1 MRFIER
7 FERLKFMRKTK
18 IICTLGPAV
27 DDERILRNIIEEGMD
42 VARLN
47 FSHGSHEEHLKR
59 VLSFKK
65 IREEIGKPVALLL
78 DTKGPEIRIGRFED
92 GGVELNTNESFILT
106 TEDVL
111 GSKEKVSITYEKL
124 PQVVNK
130 GDKILI
136 DDGLVELIVTELT
149 NTDIIC
155 RIINGGTITD
165 KKSLNVPGVRLDMPY
180 LSDKDVED
188 IIFAINHDFDYIAA
202 SFTRTA
208 TDIIEIKTILEENGG
223 QDIQIIA
230 KIENGEGVDNID
242 EILMASDG
250 IMVARG
256 DMGVEID
263 YNELPRIQ
271 KLLIKKAMIHGKKS
285 ITATQML
292 DSMIIKPRPTRAE
305 ISDVANAIY
314 DGTSAI
320 MLSGETSIGKYPV
333 ESVKTMAKIAES
345 TESNIHYKKRFH
357 QMELT
362 ESISNVTDAISHAT
376 CTTAHDLDAAAIL
389 TLTVSGTTARMI
401 SKFRPACPI
410 IGCTTNEK
418 VCRQLNMSWGVTP
431 VLFEEKQTSD
441 ELFEHAVDKAVEN
454 GIVKSGDLVVL
465 TAGLPMGIPGMTNI
479 LKVHIVGN
487 ILMRGTGVTK
497 KTAVGTLCVCKNE
510 EEALK
515 NFNGGEILVI
525 PETTNKLMSILR
537 RAKGIITEKGDLTS
551 HAAIVGLSLD
561 VPVICG
567 AEHATK
573 VLRSGITVTMD
584 AATGIVYSGVKNE
597 NK

>member
-1 MRFIER
+1 
-7 FERLKFMRKTK
+7 MRKTK

-27 DDERILRNIIEEGMD
+27 DDESILRKIIEEGMD

-47 FSHGSHEEHLKR
+47 FSHGNHEEHLKR
-59 VLSFKK
+59 VISFKK
-65 IREEIGKPVALLL
+65 IREELGKPVALLL
-78 DTKGPEIRIGRFED
+78 DTKGPEIRLGRFEE
-92 GGVELNTNESFILT
+92 GGAELNTNEKFILT
-106 TEDVL
+106 TEEIL
-111 GSKEKVSITYEKL
+111 GNKDKVSVSYNKL
-124 PQVVNK
+124 PQFVKK
-130 GDKILI
+130 GDRILI

-149 NTDIIC
+149 DADITC
-155 RIINGGTITD
+155 RIINGGVITD
-165 KKSLNVPGVRLDMPY
+165 KKSLNVPGVKLDMPY

-188 IIFAINHDFDYIAA
+188 IMFAIKHDFDYIAA

-208 TDIIEIKTILEENGG
+208 TDIIEIKNILEENGG

-230 KIENGEGVDNID
+230 KIENGEGVGNID

-314 DGTSAI
+314 DGTSCI

-333 ESVKTMAKIAES
+333 ESVKTMAKIAKS
-345 TESNIHYKKRFH
+345 TEGAIHYKKRFN
-357 QMELT
+357 QTELT
-362 ESISNVTDAISHAT
+362 ESISNVTNAISHAT

-401 SKFRPACPI
+401 SKFRPECPI

-418 VCRQLNMSWGVTP
+418 VYRQLSMSWGVIP

-441 ELFEHAVDKAVEN
+441 ELFEHA
-454 GIVKSGDLVVL
+454 
-465 TAGLPMGIPGMTNI
+465 
-479 LKVHIVGN
+479 
-487 ILMRGTGVTK
+487 
-497 KTAVGTLCVCKNE
+497 
-510 EEALK
+510 
-515 NFNGGEILVI
+515 
-525 PETTNKLMSILR
+525 
-537 RAKGIITEKGDLTS
+537 
-551 HAAIVGLSLD
+551 
-561 VPVICG
+561 
-567 AEHATK
+567 
-573 VLRSGITVTMD
+573 
-584 AATGIVYSGVKNE
+584 
-597 NK
+597 

>member
-1 MRFIER
+1 
-7 FERLKFMRKTK
+7 MRKTK

-27 DDERILRNIIEEGMD
+27 EDEKILRKIIEEGMD

-59 VLSFKK
+59 VEALKK
-65 IREEIGKPVALLL
+65 VRKEIGKPVALLL
-78 DTKGPEIRIGRFED
+78 DTKGPEIRLGQFEEGR
-92 GGVELNTNESFILT
+92 VVLNAWDKFVLT
-106 TEDVL
+106 TDEIL
-111 GSKEKVSITYEKL
+111 GTKEKVSISYKNL

-130 GDKILI
+130 GTRILI
-136 DDGLVELIVTELT
+136 DDGLVELIVTDIT
-149 NTDIIC
+149 DTDIIC
-155 RIINGGTITD
+155 EVMNGGVIKD
-165 KKSLNVPGVRLDMPY
+165 KKSLNVPGIKLDMPY
-180 LSDKDVED
+180 LSEKDINDIKFAVE
-188 IIFAINHDFDYIAA
+188 HDFDYIAA
-202 SFTRTA
+202 SFTRSA
-208 TDIIEIKTILEENGG
+208 TDIIEIKKLLEENGG

-230 KIENGEGVDNID
+230 KIENGEGVENID

-263 YNELPRIQ
+263 FNELPRIQ
-271 KLLIKKAMIHGKKS
+271 KMLIKKAMIHGKKS

-320 MLSGETSIGKYPV
+320 MLSGETSIGQYPV
-333 ESVKTMAKIAES
+333 ESVRTMAKIAES
-345 TESNIHYKKRFH
+345 TEAAIHYKKRFH
-357 QMELT
+357 QMELA
-362 ESISNVTDAISHAT
+362 ESISNVTNAISHAT
-376 CTTAHDLDAAAIL
+376 CTTAHDLDAAAII

-401 SKFRPACPI
+401 SKFRPACTI

-418 VCRQLNMSWGVTP
+418 VYRQLSMSWGVVP

-441 ELFEHAVDKAVEN
+441 ELFEHAVEKAVET

-465 TAGLPMGIPGMTNI
+465 TAGLPIGIPGMTNI

-487 ILMRGTGVTK
+487 ILMKGTGVTQ

-515 NFNGGEILVI
+515 SFNGGEILVI

-537 RAKGIITEKGDLTS
+537 RARGIITEKGDITS

-561 VPVICG
+561 IPVICG
-567 AEHATK
+567 AQHATK
-573 VLRSGITVTMD
+573 LLRSGITVTMD
-584 AATGIVYSGVKNE
+584 AGTGTIYSGVK
-597 NK
+597 

>member
-1 MRFIER
+1 M
-7 FERLKFMRKTK
+7 
-18 IICTLGPAV
+18 
-27 DDERILRNIIEEGMD
+27 
-42 VARLN
+42 
-47 FSHGSHEEHLKR
+47 
-59 VLSFKK
+59 
-65 IREEIGKPVALLL
+65 LL

-92 GGVELNTNESFILT
+92 GRVELNTNESFILT
-106 TEDVL
+106 TEDIL
-111 GSKEKVSITYEKL
+111 GSREKVSVTYEKL

-136 DDGLVELIVTELT
+136 DDGLVELMVTELT

-155 RIINGGTITD
+155 RIINGGVISD
-165 KKSLNVPGVRLDMPY
+165 KKSVNVPGAKLDMPY
-180 LSDKDVED
+180 LNDKDIED
-188 IIFAINHDFDYIAA
+188 IKFAIENDFDYIAA

-208 TDIIEIKTILEENGG
+208 TDIIDIKTILEENGG

-230 KIENGEGVDNID
+230 KIENGEGVENID

-345 TESNIHYKKRFH
+345 TEATIHYKKRFH

-362 ESISNVTDAISHAT
+362 ETISNVTNAISHAT

-418 VCRQLNMSWGVTP
+418 VCRQLSMSWGVTP

-441 ELFEHAVDKAVEN
+441 ELFEHAVEKAVET

-465 TAGLPMGIPGMTNI
+465 TAGLPIGIPGMTNI

-487 ILMRGTGVTK
+487 ILMKGTGVTQ

-510 EEALK
+510 EEALE

-537 RAKGIITEKGDLTS
+537 RARGIITEKGDLSS

-561 VPVICG
+561 IPVICG
-567 AEHATK
+567 AEHATE

-584 AATGIVYSGVKNE
+584 AAAGIIYSGAN
-597 NK
+597 NGTD

>member
-1 MRFIER
+1 
-7 FERLKFMRKTK
+7 MRKTK

-27 DDERILRNIIEEGMD
+27 DDEQILRRLIDEGMD

-59 VLSFKK
+59 VVSLKK
-65 IREEIGKPVALLL
+65 IREEMGKPVALLL
-78 DTKGPEIRIGRFED
+78 DTKGPEIRLGMFEN
-92 GGVELNTNESFILT
+92 GGVELNANQEFILT
-106 TEDVL
+106 ANEIS
-111 GSKEKVSITYEKL
+111 GNKEKVSISYKNL
-124 PQVVNK
+124 PQVVKK
-130 GDKILI
+130 GDRMLL
-136 DDGLVELIVTELT
+136 DDGLVELVVLDSTD
-149 NTDIIC
+149 TDIIC
-155 RIINGGTITD
+155 QVMNGGVIKD

-180 LSDKDVED
+180 LSEKDVKD
-188 IIFAINHDFDYIAA
+188 IIFAIKHDFDYIAA
-202 SFTRTA
+202 SFTRSA
-208 TDIIEIKTILEENGG
+208 ADIIDIKTVLEKNGG

-230 KIENGEGVDNID
+230 KIENGEGVENID

-263 YNELPRIQ
+263 FNELPRIQ

-292 DSMIIKPRPTRAE
+292 DSMISKPRPTRAE
-305 ISDVANAIY
+305 INDVANAIY

-320 MLSGETSIGKYPV
+320 MLSGETSIGRYPI
-333 ESVKTMAKIAES
+333 ESVRIMAKIAES
-345 TESNIHYKKRFH
+345 TEAAIHYKKRFH

-362 ESISNVTDAISHAT
+362 ESISNVTNAISHAT

-431 VLFEEKQTSD
+431 VLFEEKRTSD
-441 ELFEHAVDKAVEN
+441 ELFEHAVEKAVQT

-465 TAGLPMGIPGMTNI
+465 TAGLPIGIPGMTNI
-479 LKVHIVGN
+479 LKVQIVGN
-487 ILMRGTGVTK
+487 ILMRGTGVTQ
-497 KTAVGTLCVCKNE
+497 KTTVGTLCVCKNE
-510 EEALK
+510 DEALK

-525 PETTNKLMSILR
+525 PETSNKLMSILK
-537 RAKGIITEKGDLTS
+537 RAKGIITEKGDITS

-567 AEHATK
+567 AEHATS

-584 AATGIVYSGVKNE
+584 GATGLVYSGSKEDLKNS
-597 NK
+597 

>member
-1 MRFIER
+1 
-7 FERLKFMRKTK
+7 MRKTK

-27 DDERILRNIIEEGMD
+27 DDEMILRSIIEEGMD

-47 FSHGSHEEHLKR
+47 FSHGSHEEHFKR
-59 VLSFKK
+59 VIALKK
-65 IREEIGKPVALLL
+65 VREEIGKPVALLL

-92 GGVELNTNESFILT
+92 GRVELNTNESFILT
-106 TEDVL
+106 TEDIL
-111 GSKEKVSITYEKL
+111 GSREKVSVTYEKL

-136 DDGLVELIVTELT
+136 DDGLVELMVTELT

-155 RIINGGTITD
+155 RIINGGVISD
-165 KKSLNVPGVRLDMPY
+165 KKSVNVPGAKLDMPY
-180 LSDKDVED
+180 LNDKDIED
-188 IIFAINHDFDYIAA
+188 IKFAIENDFDYIAA

-208 TDIIEIKTILEENGG
+208 TDIIDIKTILEENGG

-230 KIENGEGVDNID
+230 KIENGEGVENID

-345 TESNIHYKKRFH
+345 TESTIHYKKRFH

-362 ESISNVTDAISHAT
+362 ESISNVTNAISHAT

-418 VCRQLNMSWGVTP
+418 VCRQLSMSWGVIP

-441 ELFEHAVDKAVEN
+441 ELFEHAVEKAVET

-465 TAGLPMGIPGMTNI
+465 TAGLPIGIPGMTNI

-487 ILMRGTGVTK
+487 ILMRGTGVTQ

-510 EEALK
+510 EEALE

-525 PETTNKLMSILR
+525 PETTNRLMSLLR

-561 VPVICG
+561 VPVICS
-567 AEHATK
+567 AEHATQ

-584 AATGIVYSGVKNE
+584 AAAGIIYSGAN
-597 NK
+597 NGTD